1 MVPEN
6 TSTFYVNDG
15 STQGDEFTTAVGSN
29 RNSGKLPGAP
39 QALSEQYPANV
50 RARADADALYR
61 FGQLRPG
68 FDVGDLE
75 YPGPGRQR
83 GLHLDWA
90 SQCQPHGN
98 VRPCQS
104 NLYLGADRQLSDADF
119 VTLARVSLEGG
130 TNGVLVHN
138 GSRILQVAIS
148 APHTP
153 PRMAFTW
160 R

>member
-15 STQGDEFTTAVGSN
+15 STQGDEFTTAGGSN
-29 RNSGKLPGAP
+29 RNSGKLPAH

-50 RARADADALYR
+50 RIGPTQTLYIDS
-61 FGQLRPG
+61 GSYDLVSPLVISNTPG
-68 FDVGDLE
+68 LGDDEGFTLTGPLNANHTATFDHANPIFTSAPIVE
-75 YPGPGRQR
+75 
-83 GLHLDWA
+83 
-90 SQCQPHGN
+90 
-98 VRPCQS
+98 
-104 NLYLGADRQLSDADF
+104 LSDADF

-138 GSRILQVAIS
+138 GSENFTGSYLRT
-148 APHTP
+148 HTP